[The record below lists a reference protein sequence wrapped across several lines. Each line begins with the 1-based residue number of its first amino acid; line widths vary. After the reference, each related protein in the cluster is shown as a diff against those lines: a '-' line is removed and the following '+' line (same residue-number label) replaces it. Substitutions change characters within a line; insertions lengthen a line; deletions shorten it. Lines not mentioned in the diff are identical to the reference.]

1 METDQ
6 KPYAL
11 FALGIVLILGVIY
24 MSYYTFFKGP
34 TQQAATTVQTTGNP
48 NGNVVIVPPPV
59 ETPVSALR

>member
-34 TQQAATTVQTTGNP
+34 AEPAPQQTTENA
-48 NGNVVIVPPPV
+48 NGGVIIVPPPV
-59 ETPVSALR
+59 ETPRSVAP